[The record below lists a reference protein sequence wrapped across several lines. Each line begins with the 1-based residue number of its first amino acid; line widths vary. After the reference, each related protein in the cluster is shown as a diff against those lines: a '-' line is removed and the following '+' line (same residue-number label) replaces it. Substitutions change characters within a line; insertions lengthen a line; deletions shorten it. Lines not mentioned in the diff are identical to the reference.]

1 MHAHFTHLLGGH
13 ARDTEARIGD
23 VDAKLTDA
31 LDKLDGLEA
40 AFNTKL
46 DAKFQELLTRLPP
59 PRANVQRRARRV
71 PRADVPAGTAP
82 AAAAAHDAPSDEGYE
97 DYGGNEDEQVDENM
111 LDDEEVQQPA
121 PGRPR
126 QLNRNARPP
135 PRPHILD
142 YKEYNTITRLFH
154 LACKAERE
162 VQDRQPPWR
171 KANVSAGRTSS
182 WTTRQSAPQSRGAT
196 PAPSTSKYTAPASR
210 APPAAT
216 SPPSAGPPRSSSSMA
231 STGKTRDIQCRKCLG
246 FGHIERECRTKRVML
261 VREDGEYDSASDFDE
276 DTLALIA
283 ARDGANSD
291 SEREMEVMEADT
303 ADQYRSLVAQRV
315 LSVQLSKAEHDQRH
329 NLFQTRGVVKE
340 RAIRI
345 IIDGGSCNNLAS
357 VDMVEK
363 LSLPTRQRTHP
374 YYIQWFESSRKLK
387 EFIDVFPQD
396 VPPGLPPIR
405 GIEHQIDL
413 IPGASLPNRAPYRTN
428 PEETKE
434 IQRQIQVLQDKGYI
448 RESLSPCAV
457 PIILVPKKDGSSR
470 LCTDCRSINNITI
483 RYRHPIPRLDDML
496 DELSGSIMFSKVDL
510 RSGYHQIRMQLGDE
524 WKTAFKTKFGLYEWL
539 VMPFGLTNAPSTF
552 MRLMNEVLRAF
563 IGRFVVVYFDDIL
576 IYSKSLEEHLDHL
589 RAVFN
594 ALRDARLYGNL
605 EKCTFCTN
613 RVAFLGYVVTAQ
625 GIEVDPAK
633 IEAIENWPQPK
644 TVTQVRS
651 FLGLAG
657 FYRRFVKDFGSIAA
671 PLNELTKKDVPF
683 VWGDAQQDAFM
694 ILKDKLTHA
703 PLLQLPDFN
712 KTFELECD
720 ASGIGLGGVLLQEG
734 KPVAYFSEKLSGPSL
749 NYSTYDKE
757 LYALVRT
764 LQTWQHYLWPKEFV
778 IHSDHESLKH
788 IRSQAKLNRRH
799 AKWVEF
805 IESFPYVIKHKK
817 GKDNVIADA
826 LSRRYTM
833 LSQLDFKIFGLE
845 TIKEQYLHDA
855 DFKDV
860 LLNCKDGRTWN
871 KFVLNDGFVFRANKL
886 CIPDSSVRLLLLQEA
901 HGGGL
906 MGHFGVKKT
915 EDVLAAHFFWPRMRR
930 DVERFV
936 ARCTTC
942 QKAKSRLNPHGL
954 YMPLPVPS
962 VPWEDISMDFVLGLP
977 RTQKGRD
984 SIFVVVDRFSK
995 MAHFIPCHKTDDA
1008 THVADLFFREIVR
1021 LHGVPN
1027 TIVSDRDTKFLSHF
1041 WRCLWAKL
1049 GTKLLFS
1056 TTCHPQTDGQ
1066 TEVVNRTL
1074 STMLRAVLKKNLKL
1088 WEECLPHIE
1097 FAYNRSLHSTTK
1109 MCPFEIV
1116 YGFVPR
1122 APIDLLPLPSSVQN
1136 DLDATQRAEL
1146 ILKLHETTKDNI
1158 ERMNAKYKIAGDR
1171 GRKHVVFDV
1180 GDLVW
1185 LHLRKDRFPA
1195 LRKSKLMPRAA
1206 GPFKV
1211 LEKINDNAYKL
1222 ELPAELGPVSP
1233 TFNIAD
1239 LKPYFGEEDE
1249 LASRTTSIQE
1259 GGHDED
1265 IPSIDTTAVPTATQ
1279 IQGPITRARAKQLNY
1294 QEFQDV
1300 FPDELPHGLPPL
1312 RGIEHRIDLIPGAP
1326 LPNRAA
1332 YRTNPEDT
1340 KEIQRQIQDLL
1351 AKGYVRESLS
1361 PCAVPVILVPKP
1373 DETQRMCMDCRPIN
1387 AITVRYRHP
1396 IPRLDD
1402 MLDELSGATI
1412 FSKIDLRSG
1421 YHQIRMAIGDEWKTA
1436 FKTKL
1441 GLYEWLVMPFGLSN
1455 APSTFMRL
1463 MNHILRPLIG
1473 KSVVVYFDDIL
1484 IYSKNLEDHVQHVRE
1499 VLCILRH
1506 EKLFAN
1512 LPKCH
1517 FAQNKLVFLG
1527 FVVSANGIEVDS
1539 SKVEA
1544 IHNWPTP
1551 TNVGQVRSFHG
1562 LAGFYRRFNV
1572 PFVWGKAQQKAFD
1585 ELKKRLTE
1593 APLLAL
1599 PDFSKTFEIECDASG
1614 LGIGGVLMQNGKPVA
1629 YYSEKLD
1636 GARLNYPIYDK
1647 ELYALIRVLEVWQHY
1662 LWPKEFVIHSD
1673 HESLK
1678 YLKSQHNLN
1687 KRHAKWVEFIESFPY
1702 VIKYKK
1708 GKENVVAD
1716 ALSRKITLLLTRLEF
1731 HVLGLEE
1738 IKELYPSDAFFGPIF
1753 AKCSVDRGFDDFY
1766 LHDGYLFKANK
1777 ICIPESSLRKLLL
1790 QESHGGGLMGHFG
1803 RDKTLSMLS
1812 THYYWPRMKRD
1823 VERLCNRCT
1832 TCLQAKSTSNPHGL
1846 YIPLP
1851 IPYAPWSDIS
1861 MDFVLGLPRTKHGHD
1876 SIFVVVD
1883 RFSKMAHFIPCHKSD
1898 DASHIASLF
1907 FREVVRLHG
1916 IPASIVSDRD
1926 VKFMS
1931 YLWKSLMAKFGVK
1944 LLFSSSSH
1952 PQTDGQT
1959 EVVNRSL
1966 STLLRTLVKKNLKSW
1981 EDCLPHAEFAYNR
1994 AKHSTTL
2001 RSPFMIVYGF
2011 EPPTALDI
2019 LPLPLHQRIN
2029 MDFDERT
2036 TAMKKLHEETRATIQ
2051 DHVLRQATRINA
2063 KKKERVFE
2071 EGDLVWVHLRK
2082 ERFPQERNSK
2092 LKPRGDGPFKVLK
2105 RINNNAYVIDIPTSK
2120 YLVSNT
2126 FNISDL
2132 SPHHGDEEGQESR
2145 TTLSQGGGDDVA
2157 PLTND
2162 TTSRPTSPP
2171 SGPMTRARAKA
2182 IHDKEFQDV
2191 FPDELPHGLP
2201 PLRGIEHRIDL
2212 IPGAPLPNRAA
2223 YRTNPEDTKE
2233 IQRQIQDLLAK
2244 GYVRESLSPC
2254 AVPVILVPKPDETQ
2268 RMCMDCR
2275 PINAITVRY
2284 RHPIPR
2290 LDDMLDELSGAT
2302 IFSKID
2308 LRSGYHQIR
2317 MAIGDEWK
2325 TAFKTKLGLYE
2336 WLVMPFGLSNAPS
2349 TFMRLM
2355 NHILRPLIGKSVV
2368 VYFDDI
2374 LVYSKNLEDHVQH
2387 VREAIHNWPTP
2398 TNVGQ
2403 VRSFHGLAGFYRRF
2417 VKDFSTIACPL
2428 NELTKKN
2435 VPFVWG
2441 KAQQKAF
2448 DELKKRLTEAPLL
2461 VLPDFAKTFEIECDA
2476 SGLGIG
2482 GVLMQNGKPVAYYSE
2497 KLDGARLNYPIYD
2510 KELYAL
2516 VRVLEVWQHYLW
2528 PREEI
2533 VRLHGVPRSIVSDR
2547 DVKFMSYLWKTL
2559 MAKFNVKL
2567 LFSSS
2572 SHPQTDGQTEV
2583 VNRSLSTLLRVLVKK
2598 NLKAWEDCIPHAEFA
2613 YNRAKHSTTMR
2624 SPFMVVYGFE
2634 PPTAIDLLPLP
2645 LHEQVNMDIDKRA
2658 QYMKKLHEDT
2668 RTTIEQ
2674 QVLRQATRLNLKKKA
2689 RIFNEGDLVWIHLRK
2704 DRFPQERNSKLK
2716 PRGDGPFK
2724 VLKRINDNAYVVDIP
2739 TSKYLVSNTF
2749 NVSDLS
2755 PYHGDEENIESRTTL
2770 SQGGEMIRGGLWT
2783 PPPQD
2788 RQALLVVQ

>member
-1 MHAHFTHLLGGH
+1 MRSPFMVVYGFEPPTAIDLLPLPLH
-13 ARDTEARIGD
+13 EQVNMDIDKRAQYMKKLHEDTRATIEQQVLRQATRLNLKKKARIFNEGD
-23 VDAKLTDA
+23 LVWIHLRKDRFPQERNSKLKPRGDGPFKVLKRINDNAYVVDIPTSKYLVSNTFNVSDLSPYHGDEENIESRTTLSQGGGDDA
-31 LDKLDGLEA
+31 APPKVDTTSRPTSPPRGPMTRARAQALRQEVNSLLSTYDFDTPLDGLLLHA
-40 AFNTKL
+40 NTL
-46 DAKFQELLTRLPP
+46 C
-59 PRANVQRRARRV
+59 
-71 PRADVPAGTAP
+71 
-82 AAAAAHDAPSDEGYE
+82 S
-97 DYGGNEDEQVDENM
+97 
-111 LDDEEVQQPA
+111 
-121 PGRPR
+121 
-126 QLNRNARPP
+126 
-135 PRPHILD
+135 I
-142 YKEYNTITRLFH
+142 
-154 LACKAERE
+154 RE
-162 VQDRQPPWR
+162 V
-171 KANVSAGRTSS
+171 
-182 WTTRQSAPQSRGAT
+182 
-196 PAPSTSKYTAPASR
+196 
-210 APPAAT
+210 
-216 SPPSAGPPRSSSSMA
+216 
-231 STGKTRDIQCRKCLG
+231 
-246 FGHIERECRTKRVML
+246 
-261 VREDGEYDSASDFDE
+261 
-276 DTLALIA
+276 
-283 ARDGANSD
+283 
-291 SEREMEVMEADT
+291 
-303 ADQYRSLVAQRV
+303 
-315 LSVQLSKAEHDQRH
+315 
-329 NLFQTRGVVKE
+329 
-340 RAIRI
+340 
-345 IIDGGSCNNLAS
+345 
-357 VDMVEK
+357 
-363 LSLPTRQRTHP
+363 
-374 YYIQWFESSRKLK
+374 
-387 EFIDVFPQD
+387 
-396 VPPGLPPIR
+396 
-405 GIEHQIDL
+405 
-413 IPGASLPNRAPYRTN
+413 
-428 PEETKE
+428 
-434 IQRQIQVLQDKGYI
+434 
-448 RESLSPCAV
+448 
-457 PIILVPKKDGSSR
+457 
-470 LCTDCRSINNITI
+470 
-483 RYRHPIPRLDDML
+483 
-496 DELSGSIMFSKVDL
+496 
-510 RSGYHQIRMQLGDE
+510 
-524 WKTAFKTKFGLYEWL
+524 
-539 VMPFGLTNAPSTF
+539 
-552 MRLMNEVLRAF
+552 
-563 IGRFVVVYFDDIL
+563 
-576 IYSKSLEEHLDHL
+576 
-589 RAVFN
+589 
-594 ALRDARLYGNL
+594 
-605 EKCTFCTN
+605 
-613 RVAFLGYVVTAQ
+613 
-625 GIEVDPAK
+625 
-633 IEAIENWPQPK
+633 
-644 TVTQVRS
+644 
-651 FLGLAG
+651 
-657 FYRRFVKDFGSIAA
+657 
-671 PLNELTKKDVPF
+671 
-683 VWGDAQQDAFM
+683 
-694 ILKDKLTHA
+694 
-703 PLLQLPDFN
+703 
-712 KTFELECD
+712 
-720 ASGIGLGGVLLQEG
+720 
-734 KPVAYFSEKLSGPSL
+734 
-749 NYSTYDKE
+749 
-757 LYALVRT
+757 
-764 LQTWQHYLWPKEFV
+764 
-778 IHSDHESLKH
+778 
-788 IRSQAKLNRRH
+788 
-799 AKWVEF
+799 
-805 IESFPYVIKHKK
+805 
-817 GKDNVIADA
+817 
-826 LSRRYTM
+826 
-833 LSQLDFKIFGLE
+833 
-845 TIKEQYLHDA
+845 
-855 DFKDV
+855 
-860 LLNCKDGRTWN
+860 
-871 KFVLNDGFVFRANKL
+871 
-886 CIPDSSVRLLLLQEA
+886 
-901 HGGGL
+901 
-906 MGHFGVKKT
+906 
-915 EDVLAAHFFWPRMRR
+915 
-930 DVERFV
+930 
-936 ARCTTC
+936 
-942 QKAKSRLNPHGL
+942 
-954 YMPLPVPS
+954 
-962 VPWEDISMDFVLGLP
+962 
-977 RTQKGRD
+977 
-984 SIFVVVDRFSK
+984 
-995 MAHFIPCHKTDDA
+995 
-1008 THVADLFFREIVR
+1008 VR
-1021 LHGVPN
+1021 LHGIPAS
-1027 TIVSDRDTKFLSHF
+1027 IVSDRDVKFMSY
-1041 WRCLWAKL
+1041 LWKSLMAKF
-1049 GTKLLFS
+1049 GVKLLFS
-1056 TTCHPQTDGQ
+1056 SSSHPQTDGQ
-1066 TEVVNRTL
+1066 TEVVNRSL
-1074 STMLRAVLKKNLKL
+1074 STLLRTLVKKNLKS
-1088 WEECLPHIE
+1088 WEDCLPHAE
-1097 FAYNRSLHSTTK
+1097 FAYNRAKHSTTLRS
-1109 MCPFEIV
+1109 PFMIV
-1116 YGFVPR
+1116 YGFEPPT
-1122 APIDLLPLPSSVQN
+1122 ALDILPLP
-1136 DLDATQRAEL
+1136 LHQRTNMDFDKRTTAMK
-1146 ILKLHETTKDNI
+1146 KLHEETRATIQDHVL
-1158 ERMNAKYKIAGDR
+1158 RQATRLNAKKKER
-1171 GRKHVVFDV
+1171 VFEE

-1185 LHLRKDRFPA
+1185 VHLRKERFPQE
-1195 LRKSKLMPRAA
+1195 RNSKLKPRGD

-1211 LEKINDNAYKL
+1211 LKRINNNAYVIDIPTSKYL
-1222 ELPAELGPVSP
+1222 VSN
-1233 TFNIAD
+1233 TFNISD
-1239 LKPYFGEEDE
+1239 LSPHHGDEEGQE
-1249 LASRTTSIQE
+1249 SRTTLSQ
-1259 GGHDED
+1259 GGGDD
-1265 IPSIDTTAVPTATQ
+1265 VAPLANDTTSRPTSPPS
-1279 IQGPITRARAKQLNY
+1279 GPMTRARAKAIHDKVNSLLTTLDLGTPLDGLLPHADVLCVIRYKAHQDPGEEETPWSREGEEQRNLEMNMKKPTSPEER
-1294 QEFQDV
+1294 QGRKGRWPVQDPEFQDV

-1562 LAGFYRRFNV
+1562 LAGFYRRFVKDFSTIACPLNELTKKNV

-1599 PDFSKTFEIECDASG
+1599 PDFAKTFEIECDASG

-1647 ELYALIRVLEVWQHY
+1647 ELYALVRVLEVWQHY

-1731 HVLGLEE
+1731 HILGLEE

-1803 RDKTLSMLS
+1803 REKTYAMLS
-1812 THYYWPRMKRD
+1812 THYYWPRMYRD
-1823 VERLCNRCT
+1823 VERLCRRCT
-1832 TCLQAKSTSNPHGL
+1832 TCLQAKSTSNPYGL

-1966 STLLRTLVKKNLKSW
+1966 STLLRTLVKTNLKSW

-1994 AKHSTTL
+1994 AKHSTTA
-2001 RSPFMIVYGF
+2001 RSPFMVVYGF

-2019 LPLPLHQRIN
+2019 LPLPLHERTN

-2051 DHVLRQATRINA
+2051 EHVLRQANRLNA

-2071 EGDLVWVHLRK
+2071 EGDLVWIHLRK

-2120 YLVSNT
+2120 YL
-2126 FNISDL
+2126 
-2132 SPHHGDEEGQESR
+2132 
-2145 TTLSQGGGDDVA
+2145 
-2157 PLTND
+2157 
-2162 TTSRPTSPP
+2162 
-2171 SGPMTRARAKA
+2171 
-2182 IHDKEFQDV
+2182 EFQDV

-2254 AVPVILVPKPDETQ
+2254 VVPVILVPKPDETQ

-2374 LVYSKNLEDHVQH
+2374 LIYSKNLEDHVQH
-2387 VREAIHNWPTP
+2387 VREVLCILRHEKLFANLPKCHFAQNKLVFLGFVVSANGIEVDSSKVEAIHNWPTP

-2417 VKDFSTIACPL
+2417 
-2428 NELTKKN
+2428 N

-2461 VLPDFAKTFEIECDA
+2461 ALPDFAKTFEIECDA

-2528 PREEI
+2528 PKEFVIHSDHESLKYLKSQHNLNKRHAKWVEFIESFPYVIKYKKGKENVVADALSRKITLLLTRLEFHILGLEEI
-2533 VRLHGVPRSIVSDR
+2533 KELYPSDVFFGPIFAKSNKICIPESSLRKLLLQESHGGGLMGHFGREKTYAMLSTHYYWPRMYRDVERLCRRCTTCLQAKEVVRLHGIPASIVSDR
-2547 DVKFMSYLWKTL
+2547 DVKFMSYLWKSL
-2559 MAKFNVKL
+2559 MAKFGVKL

-2583 VNRSLSTLLRVLVKK
+2583 VNRSLSTLLRTLVKT
-2598 NLKAWEDCIPHAEFA
+2598 NLKSWEDCLPHAEFA
-2613 YNRAKHSTTMR
+2613 YNRAKHSTTSR
-2624 SPFMVVYGFE
+2624 SPFMIVYGFE
-2634 PPTAIDLLPLP
+2634 PPTALDILPLP
-2645 LHEQVNMDIDKRA
+2645 LHERTNMDFDERTTA
-2658 QYMKKLHEDT
+2658 MKKLHEET
-2668 RTTIEQ
+2668 RATIQEH
-2674 QVLRQATRLNLKKKA
+2674 VLRQANRLNAKKKE
-2689 RIFNEGDLVWIHLRK
+2689 RVFEEGDLVWIHLRK
-2704 DRFPQERNSKLK
+2704 ERFPQERNSKLK

-2724 VLKRINDNAYVVDIP
+2724 VLKRINNNAYVIDIP
-2739 TSKYLVSNTF
+2739 TSKYLVNSLLTTL
-2749 NVSDLS
+2749 DLGT
-2755 PYHGDEENIESRTTL
+2755 PLDGLLPHADVLCVIRYKAHQDPGEDETPWPREGEEQQEPGDEHEAEADVARRAPRKRRTLAGPGPGQTGPTTGRPGHRPGQPGANRANSL
-2770 SQGGEMIRGGLWT
+2770 VPDDDRT
-2783 PPPQD
+2783 QD
-2788 RQALLVVQ
+2788 RTLRRIPVGAGRPDPDRTARSQARSDRTHDRTARSQARSDRTPNRIRREYPTKLP

>member
-1 MHAHFTHLLGGH
+1 MDSEDEDTEEYTEHFEEDASSSTADVEEHVELYTDYGSASIANMTDIEELYTDYGSASIANMDDINELYIDTCSTSMDDMVEHHHEDDIDPIIVPNMFGIDTLLRAPQGAIMRVLMHTIIDITDIIWSIKSAPNMSHHLGMARTVIDSHHLMIVVGHHHLMVYIDIRPHMIFDDTTQDMVMRQEDESLDMKTFLIRRLLPLAPPPQWPLPRHMPMDSDATSASNKATFHGNVPISYVSAKKLYFDELNAQVSKMPPLEDDLGGDGVEHGEHGILPSPTEAHGVEMVEHGKFPSTTEAHGDEQVEPTPTCLIDELVPIPCEHESHLAHLSESDSELSDFHPICEFECFHLEDMSDTQSELREVDDRSMEDIAFPNTLTSPSLVSSYVALGSTEDEFPLMEKMYMVHEDDDISPCLLQDGHVDHMDPPTSTTPTSNESAYKGTESANVDPDTMTNAEMHAHFLHLLGGH
-13 ARDTEARIGD
+13 ATDVDGRLGD

-31 LDKLDGLEA
+31 LDKIDGLEA
-40 AFNTKL
+40 AFNSKL

-97 DYGGNEDEQVDENM
+97 DYGGNEDEQVDENA

-757 LYALVRT
+757 LYAL
-764 LQTWQHYLWPKEFV
+764 
-778 IHSDHESLKH
+778 H

-817 GKDNVIADA
+817 GKDN
-826 LSRRYTM
+826 
-833 LSQLDFKIFGLE
+833 IFGLE

-1027 TIVSDRDTKFLSHF
+1027 TI
-1041 WRCLWAKL
+1041 
-1049 GTKLLFS
+1049 
-1056 TTCHPQTDGQ
+1056 
-1066 TEVVNRTL
+1066 
-1074 STMLRAVLKKNLKL
+1074 
-1088 WEECLPHIE
+1088 
-1097 FAYNRSLHSTTK
+1097 
-1109 MCPFEIV
+1109 
-1116 YGFVPR
+1116 
-1122 APIDLLPLPSSVQN
+1122 
-1136 DLDATQRAEL
+1136 
-1146 ILKLHETTKDNI
+1146 
-1158 ERMNAKYKIAGDR
+1158 
-1171 GRKHVVFDV
+1171 
-1180 GDLVW
+1180 
-1185 LHLRKDRFPA
+1185 
-1195 LRKSKLMPRAA
+1195 
-1206 GPFKV
+1206 
-1211 LEKINDNAYKL
+1211 
-1222 ELPAELGPVSP
+1222 
-1233 TFNIAD
+1233 
-1239 LKPYFGEEDE
+1239 
-1249 LASRTTSIQE
+1249 
-1259 GGHDED
+1259 
-1265 IPSIDTTAVPTATQ
+1265 
-1279 IQGPITRARAKQLNY
+1279 
-1294 QEFQDV
+1294 EFQDV

-1351 AKGYVRESLS
+1351 TKGYVRESLS

-1506 EKLFAN
+1506 EKLYAN
-1512 LPKCH
+1512 LP
-1517 FAQNKLVFLG
+1517 N
-1527 FVVSANGIEVDS
+1527 
-1539 SKVEA
+1539 
-1544 IHNWPTP
+1544 
-1551 TNVGQVRSFHG
+1551 
-1562 LAGFYRRFNV
+1562 
-1572 PFVWGKAQQKAFD
+1572 
-1585 ELKKRLTE
+1585 
-1593 APLLAL
+1593 
-1599 PDFSKTFEIECDASG
+1599 
-1614 LGIGGVLMQNGKPVA
+1614 
-1629 YYSEKLD
+1629 
-1636 GARLNYPIYDK
+1636 
-1647 ELYALIRVLEVWQHY
+1647 
-1662 LWPKEFVIHSD
+1662 
-1673 HESLK
+1673 
-1678 YLKSQHNLN
+1678 
-1687 KRHAKWVEFIESFPY
+1687 
-1702 VIKYKK
+1702 
-1708 GKENVVAD
+1708 
-1716 ALSRKITLLLTRLEF
+1716 
-1731 HVLGLEE
+1731 
-1738 IKELYPSDAFFGPIF
+1738 
-1753 AKCSVDRGFDDFY
+1753 
-1766 LHDGYLFKANK
+1766 
-1777 ICIPESSLRKLLL
+1777 
-1790 QESHGGGLMGHFG
+1790 
-1803 RDKTLSMLS
+1803 
-1812 THYYWPRMKRD
+1812 
-1823 VERLCNRCT
+1823 
-1832 TCLQAKSTSNPHGL
+1832 
-1846 YIPLP
+1846 
-1851 IPYAPWSDIS
+1851 
-1861 MDFVLGLPRTKHGHD
+1861 
-1876 SIFVVVD
+1876 
-1883 RFSKMAHFIPCHKSD
+1883 
-1898 DASHIASLF
+1898 
-1907 FREVVRLHG
+1907 
-1916 IPASIVSDRD
+1916 
-1926 VKFMS
+1926 
-1931 YLWKSLMAKFGVK
+1931 
-1944 LLFSSSSH
+1944 
-1952 PQTDGQT
+1952 
-1959 EVVNRSL
+1959 
-1966 STLLRTLVKKNLKSW
+1966 
-1981 EDCLPHAEFAYNR
+1981 
-1994 AKHSTTL
+1994 
-2001 RSPFMIVYGF
+2001 
-2011 EPPTALDI
+2011 
-2019 LPLPLHQRIN
+2019 
-2029 MDFDERT
+2029 
-2036 TAMKKLHEETRATIQ
+2036 
-2051 DHVLRQATRINA
+2051 
-2063 KKKERVFE
+2063 
-2071 EGDLVWVHLRK
+2071 
-2082 ERFPQERNSK
+2082 
-2092 LKPRGDGPFKVLK
+2092 
-2105 RINNNAYVIDIPTSK
+2105 
-2120 YLVSNT
+2120 
-2126 FNISDL
+2126 
-2132 SPHHGDEEGQESR
+2132 
-2145 TTLSQGGGDDVA
+2145 
-2157 PLTND
+2157 
-2162 TTSRPTSPP
+2162 
-2171 SGPMTRARAKA
+2171 
-2182 IHDKEFQDV
+2182 
-2191 FPDELPHGLP
+2191 
-2201 PLRGIEHRIDL
+2201 
-2212 IPGAPLPNRAA
+2212 
-2223 YRTNPEDTKE
+2223 
-2233 IQRQIQDLLAK
+2233 
-2244 GYVRESLSPC
+2244 
-2254 AVPVILVPKPDETQ
+2254 
-2268 RMCMDCR
+2268 
-2275 PINAITVRY
+2275 
-2284 RHPIPR
+2284 
-2290 LDDMLDELSGAT
+2290 
-2302 IFSKID
+2302 
-2308 LRSGYHQIR
+2308 
-2317 MAIGDEWK
+2317 
-2325 TAFKTKLGLYE
+2325 
-2336 WLVMPFGLSNAPS
+2336 
-2349 TFMRLM
+2349 
-2355 NHILRPLIGKSVV
+2355 
-2368 VYFDDI
+2368 
-2374 LVYSKNLEDHVQH
+2374 
-2387 VREAIHNWPTP
+2387 
-2398 TNVGQ
+2398 
-2403 VRSFHGLAGFYRRF
+2403 FHGLAGFYRRF

-2461 VLPDFAKTFEIECDA
+2461 ALPDFTKTFEIECDA

-2613 YNRAKHSTTMR
+2613 YNRAKHSTTTR

-2668 RTTIEQ
+2668 RATIEQ

-2724 VLKRINDNAYVVDIP
+2724 VLKRINDNAYIVDIP